1 MEHGLEGL
9 LEKCQILA
17 HGQIFLPVMN
27 TDVLLSLPDK
37 PVPLHVHAVILADV
51 LGVVVVGFTAAD
63 EAIFVLVVNVS
74 EALAFWLRKAVL
86 VHLADG
92 TFIDFTPGLA
102 DVFVPELVQIGCRFI
117 DTPIDRRGMN
127 PLHDGKLFRQ
137 YRAIL
142 REIKPDLVLT
152 YTIKP
157 NIYGGLACRMAHI
170 PYAVNIT
177 GLGST
182 IENGGWLKKFVLALY
197 RPALKG
203 ARVVFFENAG
213 NRDTLAA
220 TGVVPKGRDV
230 VLHGAGVNLEDYPC
244 QPYPQEGPVRFLFVG
259 RVMHEKGVDELFAA
273 AKRMKQQYGEQVEFH
288 MVGSF
293 EEAYKPVM
301 DPLEQA
307 GVVRYH
313 GYQSDMKPFY
323 AMADCVVLP
332 SYHEGMSN
340 VLLEAAASG
349 RPLITSDIPGCREA
363 VENGVSGYLCP
374 ARDAGALYETMRRF
388 AALPV
393 EQRSQMGR
401 CGRERMEQQFSKT
414 AVVAETIKHLEI

>member
-1 MEHGLEGL
+1 M
-9 LEKCQILA
+9 KRPMQIL
-17 HGQIFLPVMN
+17 
-27 TDVLLSLPDK
+27 
-37 PVPLHVHAVILADV
+37 ILANHSGGLYDFRKDLIAELKTHASV
-51 LGVVVVGFTAAD
+51 TVAVPHNDRWD
-63 EAIFVLVVNVS
+63 EL
-74 EALAFWLRKAVL
+74 L
-86 VHLADG
+86 HLADRV
-92 TFIDFTPGLA
+92 I
-102 DVFVPELVQIGCRFI
+102 EL
-117 DTPIDRRGMN
+117 PIDRRGMN
-127 PLHDGKLFRQ
+127 PLHDGKLFSQ

-142 REIKPDLVLT
+142 GEIKPDLVLT

-177 GLGST
+177 GLGSA

-244 QPYPQEGPVRFLFVG
+244 QPYPQAGPVRFLFVG

-301 DPLEQA
+301 DQLEQA
-307 GVVRYH
+307 GVVKYH

-323 AMADCVVLP
+323 AMAGCVVLP

-374 ARDAGALYETMRRF
+374 AKDADALYEAMRRF
-388 AALPV
+388 AALSV
-393 EQRSQMGR
+393 EQHSQMGR
-401 CGRERMEQQFSKT
+401 CGRERME
-414 AVVAETIKHLEI
+414 

>member
-1 MEHGLEGL
+1 M
-9 LEKCQILA
+9 QIL
-17 HGQIFLPVMN
+17 
-27 TDVLLSLPDK
+27 
-37 PVPLHVHAVILADV
+37 ILANHSGGLYDFRKDLIAELKTHASV
-51 LGVVVVGFTAAD
+51 AVAVPHNDRWD
-63 EAIFVLVVNVS
+63 ELN
-74 EALAFWLRKAVL
+74 
-86 VHLADG
+86 
-92 TFIDFTPGLA
+92 GLA
-102 DVFVPELVQIGCRFI
+102 DRVIELSIE
-117 DTPIDRRGMN
+117 RRGMN
-127 PLHDGKLFRQ
+127 PLHDGKLFSQ

-142 REIKPDLVLT
+142 KEIKPDLVLT

-177 GLGST
+177 GLGSA

-203 ARVVFFENAG
+203 ARVVFFENVG
-213 NRDTLAA
+213 NRDTLVA

-244 QPYPQEGPVRFLFVG
+244 QPCPQEGPVRFLFVG

-301 DPLEQA
+301 DQLEQA
-307 GVVRYH
+307 GVVKYH

-323 AMADCVVLP
+323 AMASCVALP

-363 VENGVSGYLCP
+363 VEDGVSGYLCP
-374 ARDAGALYETMRRF
+374 AKDADALYEAMRRF

-393 EQRSQMGR
+393 EQRSEMGR

>member
-1 MEHGLEGL
+1 M
-9 LEKCQILA
+9 KRPMQIL
-17 HGQIFLPVMN
+17 
-27 TDVLLSLPDK
+27 
-37 PVPLHVHAVILADV
+37 ILANHSGGLYDFRKDLIAELKTHASV
-51 LGVVVVGFTAAD
+51 TVAVPHNDRWD
-63 EAIFVLVVNVS
+63 EL
-74 EALAFWLRKAVL
+74 L
-86 VHLADG
+86 HLADRV
-92 TFIDFTPGLA
+92 I
-102 DVFVPELVQIGCRFI
+102 EL
-117 DTPIDRRGMN
+117 PIDRRGMN
-127 PLHDGKLFRQ
+127 PLHDGKLFSQ

-142 REIKPDLVLT
+142 GEIKPDLVLT

-177 GLGST
+177 GLGSA

-197 RPALKG
+197 RPALKD
-203 ARVVFFENAG
+203 AKVVFFENAG

-293 EEAYKPVM
+293 EEAYKPAM
-301 DPLEQA
+301 DELEQA
-307 GVVRYH
+307 GVVKYH

-323 AMADCVVLP
+323 AMTSCVVLP

-340 VLLEAAASG
+340 VLLEAATSG

-374 ARDAGALYETMRRF
+374 AKDADALYEAMRRF
-388 AALPV
+388 AALSV

-414 AVVAETIKHLEI
+414 AVVAETIKQLEI

>member
-1 MEHGLEGL
+1 M
-9 LEKCQILA
+9 KRPMQIL
-17 HGQIFLPVMN
+17 
-27 TDVLLSLPDK
+27 
-37 PVPLHVHAVILADV
+37 ILANHSGGLYDFRKDLIAELKTHASV
-51 LGVVVVGFTAAD
+51 AVAVPHNDRWD
-63 EAIFVLVVNVS
+63 ELN
-74 EALAFWLRKAVL
+74 
-86 VHLADG
+86 
-92 TFIDFTPGLA
+92 GLA
-102 DVFVPELVQIGCRFI
+102 DRVIELPV
-117 DTPIDRRGMN
+117 DRRGMN

-142 REIKPDLVLT
+142 GEIKPDLVLT

-177 GLGST
+177 GLGSA

-203 ARVVFFENAG
+203 AKVVFFENAG

-293 EEAYKPVM
+293 EEAYKPAM
-301 DPLEQA
+301 DELEQA
-307 GVVRYH
+307 GVVKYH

-323 AMADCVVLP
+323 AMAGCVVLP

-374 ARDAGALYETMRRF
+374 AKDADALYEAMRRF
-388 AALPV
+388 AALSV

-414 AVVAETIKHLEI
+414 AVVAETIKQLEI

>member
-1 MEHGLEGL
+1 M
-9 LEKCQILA
+9 KRPMQIL
-17 HGQIFLPVMN
+17 
-27 TDVLLSLPDK
+27 
-37 PVPLHVHAVILADV
+37 ILANHSGGLYDFRKDLIAELKTHASV
-51 LGVVVVGFTAAD
+51 AVAVPHNDRWD
-63 EAIFVLVVNVS
+63 ELN
-74 EALAFWLRKAVL
+74 
-86 VHLADG
+86 
-92 TFIDFTPGLA
+92 GLA
-102 DVFVPELVQIGCRFI
+102 DRVIELSIE
-117 DTPIDRRGMN
+117 RRGMN

-142 REIKPDLVLT
+142 KEIKPDLVLT

-177 GLGST
+177 GLGSA

-301 DPLEQA
+301 DQLEQT
-307 GVVRYH
+307 GVVKYH

-323 AMADCVVLP
+323 AMASCVALP

-374 ARDAGALYETMRRF
+374 ARDADALYEAMRRF